1 MTAPCRGILVD
12 YGGVL
17 TTSPFVAFDACG
29 EAEGLA
35 AGAVSAAF
43 AGPLRET
50 FAELETGALTTRS
63 FEERCAAG
71 LGLAPE
77 RAAGL
82 LRRLFARVRSDHATR
97 NAVWALRR
105 AGIRTALL
113 SNSAGT
119 EGYDR
124 GMLAELF
131 DEVVISG
138 EVGLRKPDP
147 EIYLLASRR
156 LDLAPDALAM
166 VDDLGENLEP
176 AAALGMHPVLHRD
189 AGTTSAALQK
199 LTGVS
204 LGLPM

>member
-1 MTAPCRGILVD
+1 MTAPCRGVLVD

-17 TTSPFVAFDACG
+17 TTSPYAAFDACG
-29 EAEGLA
+29 EAEGLVP
-35 AGAVSAAF
+35 GAVSAAL
-43 AGPLRET
+43 AGPLRT
-50 FAELETGALTTRS
+50 AFAALETGELTTRA
-63 FEERCAAG
+63 FEERCVAG
-71 LGLAPE
+71 LGLPAD

-119 EGYDR
+119 QGYDR

-147 EIYLLASRR
+147 EIYLLAARR
-156 LDLAPDALAM
+156 LDLAPDKLAM

-176 AAALGMHPVLHRD
+176 AAALGMHTVLHRD
-189 AGTTSAALQK
+189 AGTTAAALQE
-199 LTGVS
+199 LTGVT
-204 LGLPM
+204 LGIPV